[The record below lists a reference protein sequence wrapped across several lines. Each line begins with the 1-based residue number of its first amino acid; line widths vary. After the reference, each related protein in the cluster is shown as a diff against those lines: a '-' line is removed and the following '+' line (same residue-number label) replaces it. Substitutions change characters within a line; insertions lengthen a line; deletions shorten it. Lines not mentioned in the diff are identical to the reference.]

1 MLSSE
6 ERNKTVIDIENITG
20 AKKKSKRTTV
30 KSRSALAKSDGVVN
44 SNAVKQDVSTTKC
57 NGLASKAVK
66 KDRGNPKTSETSTAP
81 KGMLRRSHRKPAP
94 QP

>member
-6 ERNKTVIDIENITG
+6 ERNKTVIDKENVTST
-20 AKKKSKRTTV
+20 KKKSKRTTV
-30 KSRSALAKSDGVVN
+30 KSRSALAKNDGVVN
-44 SNAVKQDVSTTKC
+44 SNAVKKDVSTTKC

-81 KGMLRRSHRKPAP
+81 KVMLRRSHRKPAP